1 MKTEMINDRKY
12 FTYDVQKAEALDMTA
27 VKMIERNEID
37 GLLPFKYVKQG
48 ERQYFRYEAEM
59 GETLEEWCLKAQYRK
74 DVMRLIE
81 SIIIIGEETDAYLL
95 EKNNIE
101 INSQFLLVKDN
112 QCKAA
117 YIPIAAS
124 MQGSLLD
131 LVYFIVSKVKYARDE
146 DFHYLFDLQ
155 NAFGRKDIRNMEDL
169 KKWLRIVSGEES
181 MPEDIEPEAPMQT
194 AAKTYTKAPAQA
206 FEKAPEAEDASVED
220 ASGGKSSED
229 SLENIFG
236 SAGLGGKVKKEKKEK
251 KEKKHISF
259 AIGRNKEKTENDI
272 LSEMMQS
279 APTRPEAAVP
289 PKEIINDLDRG
300 DMTVMVDTAHI
311 PVLKKAGGGMEYP
324 LMQNSYTIGSG
335 AQADIVI
342 QNNKAV
348 SRNHARIF
356 KEGDYWYIVDS
367 GSTNGTCA
375 SGEKL
380 RAMEPYKLE
389 DGTGIQFANEKYIF
403 QMD

>member
-12 FTYDVQKAEALDMTA
+12 FTYDVQKEDALDMTA
-27 VKMIERNEID
+27 LKMIERNEID

-48 ERQYFRYEAEM
+48 ERQYFRYVAEM

-74 DVMRLIE
+74 DVMRMIE
-81 SIIIIGEETDAYLL
+81 SIIVIGEETDAYLL
-95 EKNNIE
+95 EKNHIE
-101 INSQFLLVKDN
+101 INAGFLLVKDN

-131 LVYFIVSKVKYARDE
+131 LVCFIVSTVKYARDD

-181 MPEDIEPEAPMQT
+181 MPEDIEPEAPMQ
-194 AAKTYTKAPAQA
+194 AI
-206 FEKAPEAEDASVED
+206 EKAPNAEDTDTAD
-220 ASGGKSSED
+220 AAGAQNSSAE

-236 SAGLGGKVKKEKKEK
+236 SAGLGGKEKKVKKEK

-259 AIGRNKEKTENDI
+259 AIGRNKEKPENGI

-279 APTRPEAAVP
+279 APARPEAAAP
-289 PKEIINDLDRG
+289 SKEIINDLNRG

-356 KEGDYWYIVDS
+356 KDGDYWYIVDS
-367 GSTNGTCA
+367 GSTNGTCV

-389 DGTGIQFANEKYIF
+389 DGAGIQFANEKYIF